1 MKITIRLFAG
11 LEKHLVQ
18 GQDGR
23 QATLKVREGAAVAD
37 VLDQLGIPA
46 QAAKLT
52 LINGRQSS
60 LRTPLAEGDLLAVF
74 PPVGGG

>member
-11 LEKHLVQ
+11 LEKKLAQ

-23 QATLKVREGAAVAD
+23 QAALEVREGALIAD

-46 QAAKLT
+46 TAAKLT
-52 LINGRQSS
+52 LVNGRQSS
-60 LRTPLAEGDLLAVF
+60 LQTPLAEGDLLAVF

>member
-11 LEKHLVQ
+11 LEKHLPQ

-23 QATLKVREGAAVAD
+23 QADLEVREGAVIAD
-37 VLDQLGIPA
+37 VLDQLDIPA
-46 QAAKLT
+46 TAAKLT

-60 LRTPLAEGDLLAVF
+60 IQTPLDKGDLLAVF